1 MPEKAR
7 PYVFCFL
14 RRQPD
19 GLPAFYLAAGRPVR
33 IKREGRNNMSEKA
46 LAVLNALLVE
56 TFNDILKVE
65 EQAMRA
71 ATGGRLTINEVHVL
85 DAVGLGAPR
94 TISEIAASAMVTVS
108 TMTITVNRLQKKALV
123 ERVRDGGDGRV
134 VRVRLTPEGE
144 RIVRIHQD
152 FHRRMAESVTE
163 RLEPD
168 ALDVLTRAMEN
179 LQAFFRSGEMGDA
192 GWLVGKR
199 QPEGGCG
206 V

>member
-1 MPEKAR
+1 MSTSAR
-7 PYVFCFL
+7 C
-14 RRQPD
+14 
-19 GLPAFYLAAGRPVR
+19 
-33 IKREGRNNMSEKA
+33 
-46 LAVLNALLVE
+46 
-56 TFNDILKVE
+56 
-65 EQAMRA
+65 
-71 ATGGRLTINEVHVL
+71 GRL
-85 DAVGLGAPR
+85 GALR
-94 TISEIAASAMVTVS
+94 TISEIAAAAMVTVS

-123 ERVRDGGDGRV
+123 ERVRDDGDGRV

-179 LQAFFRSGEMGDA
+179 LQAFFRSGEA
-192 GWLVGKR
+192 GGPVEEK
-199 QPEGGCG
+199 QPEEECG